1 MNKKY
6 LSKSES
12 AAYLGYSIKEFEK
25 IKCRGWIKEFNIEF
39 LKSPRFRVRDLDYF
53 NKHNREMVR

>member
-6 LSKSES
+6 LNKSES
-12 AAYLGYSIKEFEK
+12 AAYLDVSIKKFEN
-25 IKCRGWIKEFNIEF
+25 IKCRGWIKEYKIEF

-53 NKHNREMVR
+53 NKHNRERVR